1 MSERVLKSSFAY
13 GTDGEGKN
21 DSIPTN
27 KPAQLIVVKMI
38 ILAEESHASRE
49 KKDTRRTS
57 CRSIFARRE
66 KRAFARK
73 QFIGVLTIVHR
84 ARWPED
90 IVVVGATSQID
101 RCLSHAHELTQ
112 SSVVNNHTK
121 RS

>member
-1 MSERVLKSSFAY
+1 MSSSFAY
-13 GTDGEGKN
+13 GTDGEGKS

-57 CRSIFARRE
+57 CRSIFARRG
-66 KRAFARK
+66 KSS
-73 QFIGVLTIVHR
+73 FIGVLTIVHR